1 MSRYLV
7 FGATGSIGSEIVEV
21 LRSQGDTVIEANR
34 TLERAGHLSLNRD
47 DWGSEA
53 KNLGPFAGL
62 VWAQGVNSSETVMTA
77 SKDNILGAFEAN
89 VVFVAE
95 TLKQL
100 FEAGA
105 LKKPCRAV
113 VLSSIWQQ
121 SSRSSKL
128 SYSISKS
135 ALSGLVKSIAIDLAS
150 SQFSINAVLPGVLET
165 KMTRAQL
172 TSQQLESV
180 QNRTLGGQLVT
191 IRQIANVVSWLLSE
205 QSSGI
210 NGQFITV
217 DNGWSVASGI

>member
-1 MSRYLV
+1 MSTYLV

-34 TLERAGHLSLNRD
+34 TLERSGHLVLNRD
-47 DWGSEA
+47 DWASEA
-53 KNLGPFAGL
+53 KNLGPFSGL
-62 VWAQGVNSSETVMTA
+62 VWAQGVNSSETVMSA

-89 VVFVAE
+89 VVFIAE

-100 FEAGA
+100 VQVGVLE
-105 LKKPCRAV
+105 KPCRAV

-165 KMTRAQL
+165 KMTRANL
-172 TSQQLESV
+172 TNEQLESV
-180 QNRTLGGQLVT
+180 ENRTLGGQLVT
-191 IRQIANVVSWLLSE
+191 IKQIANVVSWLLSE